1 MFIIMV
7 VIRLSV
13 RQHLAL
19 FMGVENDMK
28 EWPIFA
34 HRPRPST
41 QSESDWVYAKGY
53 LANCESPK
61 SLIHPIAYF
70 RQDKANPDR
79 Y

>member
-53 LANCESPK
+53 
-61 SLIHPIAYF
+61 
-70 RQDKANPDR
+70 
-79 Y
+79 